1 MEEIFKQIG
10 SYVSEYGFKIML
22 AICIVVVGICFAWL
36 IGFLLKK
43 ILLKTRLDG
52 AMLTFI
58 VSILRIALIVLSVLI
73 AASVLE
79 LSTEGLVVSLGTVA
93 LAIGLALKDSFA
105 NLANGILIIVNK
117 PFRRGDFVSING
129 IEGKVHNIKL
139 LTVELITFA
148 NVKIVLPNNTVLNG
162 NVINYSALAIRR
174 VDMKFAVAYGSDMD
188 KVEATLRKVAE
199 DHPQVLKSMKI
210 NIYMD
215 SHDNSAIVY
224 AVKVW
229 ANNGDYFAITHSFP
243 RLVYDAFKEGG
254 ITIPF
259 NQLDVH
265 FDTPTSPFD
274 TIKDDEEE
282 DEVKDKEK
290 KK

>member
-1 MEEIFKQIG
+1 MEQFFKQIG
-10 SYVSEYGFKIML
+10 SYITEYGFRLLL
-22 AICIVVVGICFAWL
+22 ALCILIVSICFAWL
-36 IGFLLKK
+36 VGFLLKK
-43 ILLKTRLDG
+43 ILIKTRLDG

-58 VSILRIALIVLSVLI
+58 VSILRILIIVLAVLI
-73 AASVLE
+73 GASVLE

-148 NVKIVLPNNTVLNG
+148 NLKIVLPNSTVLNG
-162 NVINYSALAIRR
+162 NVTNYSALAIRR
-174 VDMKFAVAYGSDMD
+174 VDMQFSVSYDSDMD

-199 DHPQVLKSMKI
+199 EHPQVLKSMKI
-210 NIYMD
+210 NIYMS
-215 SHDNSAIVY
+215 SHDSSAIVY
-224 AVKVW
+224 EVKVW
-229 ANNGDYFAITHSFP
+229 ANNGDYFAIKHSFP
-243 RLVYDAFKEGG
+243 RLVFDAFKKEG

-265 FDTPTSPFD
+265 FD
-274 TIKDDEEE
+274 KEEG
-282 DEVKDKEK
+282 K
-290 KK
+290 K

>member
-1 MEEIFKQIG
+1 MEQIFKQIG
-10 SYVSEYGFKIML
+10 SYISEYGFKLLL
-22 AICIVVVGICFAWL
+22 AICIVVFGICLAWL

-58 VSILRIALIVLSVLI
+58 VSILRIALIVLAVLI

-79 LSTEGLVVSLGTVA
+79 LSTEGLVVSLGTMA

-105 NLANGILIIVNK
+105 NLANGVLIIINK

-148 NVKIVLPNNTVLNG
+148 NLKIVLPNNTVLNG

-174 VDMKFAVAYGSDMD
+174 VDMEFSVAYGSDMD
-188 KVEATLRKVAE
+188 KVEAILRKIAQE
-199 DHPQVLKSMKI
+199 HPLVLKAMKI
-210 NIYMD
+210 NVYMK
-215 SHDNSAIVY
+215 SHDNSAITY
-224 AVKVW
+224 SVKVW
-229 ANNGDYFAITHSFP
+229 ANNGDYFAVTHSFP
-243 RLVYDAFKEGG
+243 RLVYDAFEKEG

-259 NQLDVH
+259 NQIDVH
-265 FDTPTSPFD
+265 LDAGKNPAD
-274 TIKDDEEE
+274 IHL
-282 DEVKDKEK
+282 DK
-290 KK
+290 

>member
-1 MEEIFKQIG
+1 MEEFFAQIG
-10 SYVSEYGFKIML
+10 SYISEYGFKLLL
-22 AICIVVVGICFAWL
+22 AICILIVGICLAWL
-36 IGFLLKK
+36 IGFLIKK
-43 ILLKTRLDG
+43 LFSRTRVDG
-52 AMLTFI
+52 AILTFV
-58 VSILRIALIVLSVLI
+58 VSIVRIFIVILAVLI

-79 LSTEGLVVSLGTVA
+79 LSTSGLLVSLGTVA

-117 PFRRGDFVSING
+117 PFRRGDYVSING

-162 NVINYSALAIRR
+162 NIVNYSALAIRR
-174 VDMKFAVAYGSDMD
+174 VDMKFSVAYGSDMD
-188 KVEATLRKVAE
+188 KVEQVLRDVAAN
-199 DHPQVLKSMKI
+199 HPQVLKSMKI

-215 SHDNSAIVY
+215 SHDNSAITY

-229 ANNGDYFAITHSFP
+229 ANNGDYFSVSHSFP
-243 RLVYDAFKEGG
+243 RLVYDAFAKEG

-259 NQLDVH
+259 NQIDVH
-265 FDTPTSPFD
+265 IDN
-274 TIKDDEEE
+274 I
-282 DEVKDKEK
+282 DK
-290 KK
+290 

>member
-1 MEEIFKQIG
+1 MEEIFEQIR
-10 SYVSEYGFKIML
+10 SYVSDHGFKLLL
-22 AICIVVVGICFAWL
+22 ALCIVVVGICLAWL
-36 IGFLLKK
+36 IGFLIKK
-43 ILLKTRLDG
+43 IFVRTRVDG
-52 AMLTFI
+52 AILTFV
-58 VSILRIALIVLSVLI
+58 VSIIRIVLVVVAVLI
-73 AASVLE
+73 GASVLE
-79 LSTEGLVVSLGTVA
+79 LSTSGLIVSLSTVA

-117 PFRRGDFVSING
+117 PFRRGDYVSING

-148 NVKIVLPNNTVLNG
+148 NVKIVLPNSTVLNG

-174 VDMKFAVAYGSDMD
+174 LDMEFSVAYGSDMD
-188 KVEATLRKVAE
+188 KVESVLRQIASE
-199 DHPQVLKSMKI
+199 HPQVLKSMKI
-210 NIYMD
+210 NIYMK

-229 ANNGDYFAITHSFP
+229 TNNGDYFSVSHSFP
-243 RLVYDAFKEGG
+243 RLVYDAFQKEG

-265 FDTPTSPFD
+265 FDAPRQ
-274 TIKDDEEE
+274 E
-282 DEVKDKEK
+282 
-290 KK
+290 

>member
-1 MEEIFKQIG
+1 MQEIFKQIG
-10 SYVSEYGFKIML
+10 SYISEYGFKLLL
-22 AICIVVVGICFAWL
+22 AICIVVVGCCIAWI

-52 AMLTFI
+52 ATLTFI
-58 VSILRIALIVLSVLI
+58 VSILRIAIIVGAVLL

-79 LSTEGLVVSLGTVA
+79 LSTSGLLVSLGTVA
-93 LAIGLALKDSFA
+93 LAVGLALKDSFA
-105 NLANGILIIVNK
+105 SLANGILIIINK

-139 LTVELITFA
+139 LTVELITFG
-148 NVKIVLPNNTVLNG
+148 NLKIVMPNNTVLNG

-174 VDMKFAVAYGSDMD
+174 VDMTFSVAYGSDMD
-188 KVEATLRKVAE
+188 KVEAVLRKIAE
-199 DHPQVLKSMKI
+199 EHPLVLKSMKI

-215 SHDNSAIVY
+215 SHDNSAITY

-229 ANNGDYFAITHSFP
+229 ANNGDYYGVSHSFP
-243 RLVYDAFKEGG
+243 RLVYDAFQKEG
-254 ITIPF
+254 IQIPF

-265 FDTPTSPFD
+265 IDGQSL
-274 TIKDDEEE
+274 
-282 DEVKDKEK
+282 DKPKENK
-290 KK
+290 K

>member
-1 MEEIFKQIG
+1 MEELFEQIG
-10 SYVSEYGFKIML
+10 GYISEYGFKLML
-22 AICIVVVGICFAWL
+22 AICIVVVGICLAWL
-36 IGFLLKK
+36 LGFLIKK
-43 ILLKTRLDG
+43 LFSRTRFDG

-58 VSILRIALIVLSVLI
+58 VSIIRILFVILAVLV

-79 LSTEGLVVSLGTVA
+79 LSTSGLLVSLGTVA

-105 NLANGILIIVNK
+105 NLANGILIIINK
-117 PFRRGDFVSING
+117 PFRRGDYVSING

-162 NVINYSALAIRR
+162 NIINYSALAIRR
-174 VDMKFAVAYGSDMD
+174 VDMKFTVAYGSDMN
-188 KVEATLRKVAE
+188 KVEEVLRQVASE
-199 DHPQVLKSMKI
+199 HPQVLKSMKI
-210 NIYMD
+210 NIYME
-215 SHDNSAIVY
+215 SHDNSAITY

-229 ANNGDYFAITHSFP
+229 ANNGDYFSVSHSFP
-243 RLVYDAFKEGG
+243 RLVYDAFEKEG

-265 FDTPTSPFD
+265 IDNG
-274 TIKDDEEE
+274 
-282 DEVKDKEK
+282 DK
-290 KK
+290 

>member
-10 SYVSEYGFKIML
+10 SYVSEYGFKILL
-22 AICIVVVGICFAWL
+22 ALCIAIVGICFAWL
-36 IGFLLKK
+36 IGWLLKK

-58 VSILRIALIVLSVLI
+58 VSILRILIMVLVVLI

-129 IEGKVHNIKL
+129 VEGKVHNIKL

-148 NVKIVLPNNTVLNG
+148 NVKIVLPNSTVLNG
-162 NVINYSALAIRR
+162 NIINYSALAIRR
-174 VDMKFAVAYGSDMD
+174 VDMEFTVAYGSDMD
-188 KVEATLRKVAE
+188 KVEEILRSIAQE
-199 DHPQVLKSMKI
+199 HPQVLKSMKI
-210 NIYMD
+210 NIYMK
-215 SHDNSAIVY
+215 SHDNSAITY
-224 AVKVW
+224 SVKVW
-229 ANNGDYFAITHSFP
+229 ANNGDYFSVSHSFP
-243 RLVYDAFKEGG
+243 RLVYDAFKKEG

-265 FDTPTSPFD
+265 LDTL
-274 TIKDDEEE
+274 
-282 DEVKDKEK
+282 EK
-290 KK
+290 K